1 VENKN
6 LRTFYTIILTQTLSL
21 IGSRISG
28 LALGIWVFNETGNA
42 TPLALVAFFYI
53 LPQVLLQSFAG
64 VLADRWDRKRV
75 MALSDAG
82 QALGTL
88 LLLALFS
95 LGVFEVWHLYLITF
109 IQSLFGVFQGPAF
122 TASVTMLVPD
132 EQRDRANAI
141 MQMSNP
147 AAGIIAP
154 AIAGLVFAAIGVT
167 GAIIIDLAT
176 FVLAVLV
183 VMAVH
188 IPRPRK
194 TKEGEELSGTVG
206 QELVSGLR
214 YLWERPSLFWLLM
227 MAMALN
233 FIMNMSGVLMTPY
246 LLARTGD
253 EATYGFILSVFNAGM
268 LIGAIIISVWGG
280 TRPRMNTIIP
290 SLFVTCTMVAV
301 FGAAQST
308 WLLAVSAFLTLLPNA
323 FANILLQSML
333 QAKVAPD
340 VQGRVFGSVGQLAML
355 MTPAAYLIAGPLADS
370 IFEPM
375 VGKAGWEWVAPLVGD
390 ATGSGM
396 GLIFVLSGTIALIM
410 SIVLFSVPMIRNIE
424 SLLPDYKAQP
434 AEEELVPEIATA

>member
-1 VENKN
+1 MDAKN

-28 LALGIWVFNETGNA
+28 LAMGIWVFNETGNA

-53 LPQVLLQSFAG
+53 LPQVILQSFAG

-82 QALGTL
+82 QALGTIL
-88 LLLALFS
+88 LLGLFAS
-95 LGVFEVWHLYLITF
+95 GAFQIWHLYLITF
-109 IQSLFGVFQGPAF
+109 IQSVFGVFQGPAF

-141 MQMSNP
+141 MQMSHP

-167 GAIIIDLAT
+167 GAIVIDLVT
-176 FVLAVLV
+176 FIIAVIVILS
-183 VMAVH
+183 VH

-194 TKEGEELSGTVG
+194 TEEGAKLSGTVL
-206 QELVSGLR
+206 QELVAGLR

-227 MAMALN
+227 MAMGLN
-233 FIMNMSGVLMTPY
+233 FVMNMSGVLMTPY

-253 EATYGFILSVFNAGM
+253 EATYGIILSIFNAGM
-268 LIGAIIISVWGG
+268 LIGAIVISVWGG

-290 SLFVTCTMVAV
+290 SLLMTCTMVMV

-308 WLLAVSAFLTLLPNA
+308 WLLGLAAFLILLPNA

-333 QAKVAPD
+333 QSKVAPD

-355 MTPAAYLIAGPLADS
+355 MTPISYLVAGPLADQ
-370 IFEPM
+370 IFEPL
-375 VGKAGWEWVAPLVGD
+375 VNQPIWSIFAPLVGD
-390 ATGSGM
+390 TAGAGM
-396 GLIFVLSGTIALIM
+396 GLIFVISGGIALLM
-410 SIVLFSVPMIRNIE
+410 SVVLFSVPMIRNIE

-434 AEEELVPEIATA
+434 AEDELIPEIVTV